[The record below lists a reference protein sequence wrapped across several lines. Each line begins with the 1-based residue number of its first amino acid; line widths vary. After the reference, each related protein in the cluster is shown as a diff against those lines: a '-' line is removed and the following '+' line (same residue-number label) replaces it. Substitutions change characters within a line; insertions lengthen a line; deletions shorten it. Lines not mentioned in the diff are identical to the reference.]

1 MDTPEYT
8 VRGSEKN
15 LITIEIPLDEYKEL
29 LIIKGKYEELKS
41 QKEKTQIIDL
51 NPIHTRDFPNLT
63 QPIITYGDK
72 SNEPLPETPYKITCS
87 K

>member
-1 MDTPEYT
+1 METHEYA

-41 QKEKTQIIDL
+41 QKEKPQTINWD
-51 NPIHTRDFPNLT
+51 PIHTKDFPILT
-63 QPIITYGDK
+63 QPTITYGDK
-72 SNEPLPETPYKITCS
+72 TNESLPESPYKITC
-87 K
+87 

>member
-1 MDTPEYT
+1 MDTHEYV

-41 QKEKTQIIDL
+41 QKEKTQTIDW
-51 NPIHTRDFPNLT
+51 NSIHTRDFPTLT
-63 QPIITYGDK
+63 QPIVTYEDK
-72 SNEPLPETPYKITCS
+72 PNEPLPESPYKITC
-87 K
+87 